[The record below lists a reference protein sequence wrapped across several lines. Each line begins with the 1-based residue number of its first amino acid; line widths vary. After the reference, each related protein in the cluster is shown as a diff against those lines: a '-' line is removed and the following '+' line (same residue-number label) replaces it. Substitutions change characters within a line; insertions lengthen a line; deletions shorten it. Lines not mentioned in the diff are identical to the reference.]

1 MTLYPISTYILILQS
16 IYIFPVNCK
25 SIIFG
30 RTQRTIEGHSILGP
44 KVPIVQTFW
53 HQLTSNA
60 EFGIVVPIASYNYV
74 PCTIL
79 DFSQVAYANGVIRQ
93 L

>member
-53 HQLTSNA
+53 HQLTSHA

-74 PCTIL
+74 PSYL
-79 DFSQVAYANGVIRQ
+79 YYVIS
-93 L
+93 LKSHMLTV